1 LALGLLAEGQ
11 TVGALVLLRITLVGA
26 DLDAVQTAVILT
38 AAVVGAGGDGAV
50 NAAVG
55 LFHNDSLLYI
65 N

>member
-1 LALGLLAEGQ
+1 LLGLLAEGH
-11 TVGALVLLRITLVGA
+11 TVGALVFLRIALVGTH
-26 DLDAVQTAVILT
+26 LNAVQTAVILT
-38 AAVVGAGGDGAV
+38 AAMIGAGGDGAV